1 MTTDDEPRFAVLAE
15 KKGHEKALHLH
26 NLTFGQLMED
36 VVVPYESGEAF
47 FIDGVPVEKKELARI
62 KIVRQQVN
70 FMRVFNDLHINLH
83 RGGSKNFVPVAD
95 YSVRLDAIIRGDGED
110 VTGRILNAY
119 KEGILPRIKEYLPK
133 RQELITAALH
143 LFLEASKRWAVSGG
157 G

>member
-15 KKGHEKALHLH
+15 KKGLEKALYLH
-26 NLTFGQLMED
+26 GLTFGQLMED
-36 VVVPYESGEAF
+36 VVVPYESEDPF
-47 FIDGVPVEKKELARI
+47 FIDGVPVQKKELARI
-62 KIVRQQVN
+62 KIVRQSAN
-70 FMRVFNDLHINLH
+70 FMRVFNDLHSYLH
-83 RGGSKNFVPVAD
+83 RGGSKNFVPAAD
-95 YSVRLDAIIRGDGED
+95 YPVRMDAVMRGDGED

-143 LFLEASKRWAVSGG
+143 LFLEASKRWAASGG